1 MICSPATIKTP
12 MDFEPVEQNLRQ
24 SFRVLASHRR
34 SGEVREARGVTIAS
48 LGAAFQMF
56 NAAFLAGPVEDE
68 TELRRRIA
76 IAAVHFGARGL
87 EWSYWLCE
95 GWLERRVRRRA
106 TKIFNQN
113 GLSFASEM
121 PGMIAE
127 FLAAP
132 VRPLPV
138 IEVRRVCDN
147 PTRTAFCDIGAVCFH
162 VPLHWFREVF
172 DAESAR
178 RTDFV
183 PWVGYDQGE
192 PVTTA
197 ATVTANGVVGVYNVS
212 TLPGHR
218 RQGMGEALMRYAL
231 ERAREQS
238 GIERT
243 ILQSTTQG
251 LRLYER
257 MGYAAV
263 TKVTVYTS

>member
-1 MICSPATIKTP
+1 

-24 SFRVLASHRR
+24 SFRILAAHRR

-48 LGAAFQMF
+48 LGGAFQMF

-68 TELRRRIA
+68 TDLRRRIA
-76 IAAVHFGARGL
+76 TAAVHFSARGL
-87 EWSYWLCE
+87 EWSYWLCD
-95 GWLERRVRRRA
+95 GWLERNVRRRA

-113 GLSFASEM
+113 GLAFVSEM
-121 PGMIAE
+121 PGMIADS
-127 FLAAP
+127 LMAP
-132 VRPLPV
+132 IRPLPA
-138 IEVRRVCDN
+138 IEARRVCDG
-147 PTRTAFCDIGAVCFH
+147 PTRMAFCDIGAVCFH

-172 DAESAR
+172 DVNCAD

-183 PWVGYDQGE
+183 AWVGYDRSE

-218 RQGMGEALMRYAL
+218 RRGMGEALMRFAL
-231 ERAREQS
+231 DRARERS

-243 ILQSTTQG
+243 ILQSTSHG

-257 MGYAAV
+257 MGYSAV
-263 TKVTVYTS
+263 TRVTVYTS